1 MTYTQKLIT
10 ITETLTADRTLS
22 DLAARLESNRRQR
35 AIDEA
40 VNGADCAVIEL
51 KVCRK
56 DADVIQMISAV
67 ESAIKALND
76 SLVALNVVVENDKL
90 VETLFRCTGKEIAEG

>member
-22 DLAARLESNRRQR
+22 DLAARLESNRRKNV
-35 AIDEA
+35 IEEA
-40 VNGADCAVIEL
+40 VNGANCAVIEL

-56 DADVIQMISAV
+56 DADVVTMISAI
-67 ESAIKALND
+67 EAAIKALND
-76 SLVALNVVVENDKL
+76 SLIALNVVVESDTL
-90 VETLFRCTGKEIAEG
+90 VETLFRCTGKEITEG

>member
-1 MTYTQKLIT
+1 MTYTQKLIA

-40 VNGADCAVIEL
+40 VNGVDFAKIEL
-51 KVCRK
+51 STCQK
-56 DADVIQMISAV
+56 DSNVTVMISDI
-67 ESAIKALND
+67 ESAISVLNC
-76 SLVALNVVVENDKL
+76 SLILLNTIVETDKL
-90 VETLFRCTGKEIAEG
+90 VETLFRCTGKENVEG

>member
-1 MTYTQKLIT
+1 MTYTQKLIA
-10 ITETLTADRTLS
+10 ITETLTTDRTLS
-22 DLAARLESNRRQR
+22 DLAARLESNLRQR

-40 VNGADCAVIEL
+40 VNGTECAVTEL

-56 DADVIQMISAV
+56 DADVVTMISAI

-90 VETLFRCTGKEIAEG
+90 VETLFRCTGMEIN

>member
-22 DLAARLESNRRQR
+22 DLAARLESNRRKNV
-35 AIDEA
+35 IEEA
-40 VNGADCAVIEL
+40 VNGANCAVIEL

-56 DADVIQMISAV
+56 DADVVTMISAI

-76 SLVALNVVVENDKL
+76 SLIALNVVVESDTL
-90 VETLFRCTGKEIAEG
+90 VETLFRCTGKEITEG